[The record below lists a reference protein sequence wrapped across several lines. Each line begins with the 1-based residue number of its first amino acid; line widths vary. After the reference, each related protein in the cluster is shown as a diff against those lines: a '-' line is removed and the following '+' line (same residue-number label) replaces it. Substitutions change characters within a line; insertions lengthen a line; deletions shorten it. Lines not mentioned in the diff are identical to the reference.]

1 MGLHLRDDGEG
12 TIVRGEEQHTARSRV
27 RRRARPDYP
36 DPGVGQGHHSLDK
49 VRNVRVSRVE
59 QSLKNAI
66 ALPLQTSQSPELPQE
81 LDTSL
86 ALAILML
93 LNTFILLMYL
103 AYV

>member
-1 MGLHLRDDGEG
+1 M
-12 TIVRGEEQHTARSRV
+12 
-27 RRRARPDYP
+27 
-36 DPGVGQGHHSLDK
+36 DK

>member
-1 MGLHLRDDGEG
+1 M
-12 TIVRGEEQHTARSRV
+12 
-27 RRRARPDYP
+27 
-36 DPGVGQGHHSLDK
+36 
-49 VRNVRVSRVE
+49 RNVRVSRVE

>member
-1 MGLHLRDDGEG
+1 M
-12 TIVRGEEQHTARSRV
+12 
-27 RRRARPDYP
+27 
-36 DPGVGQGHHSLDK
+36 
-49 VRNVRVSRVE
+49 RNVRVSRVE

-66 ALPLQTSQSPELPQE
+66 ALPLQNSQSPELPQE